1 MQDQTIKDLKPLV
14 IEKTANTP
22 QIELDNL
29 TGNLIF
35 SGRSIPEN
43 AANVYEPIVNWVTEY
58 LPEARPT
65 TNLRLNLEYFN
76 TSSVLWLSKIFRIL
90 IRINKPD
97 HVLIVHLYMPLDDYN
112 EITEFEDIIEAF
124 VPIEDVLHATI
135 SNIGI
140 KLHGTNTNNEI
151 VKERLVFI

>member
-1 MQDQTIKDLKPLV
+1 MQEQTIKGLKPLV

-43 AANVYEPIVNWVTEY
+43 AANVYEPILNWVTMY

-65 TNLRLNLEYFN
+65 TNLRINLEYFN

-90 IRINKPD
+90 IRINKPNYA
-97 HVLIVHLYMPLDDYN
+97 LIVHLYMPVDDYN
-112 EITEFEDIIEAF
+112 EITEFEDIIDVF
-124 VPIEDVLHATI
+124 GPIEDVLHTKL

-140 KLHGTNTNNEI
+140 KLHGVSANNEI
-151 VKERLVFI
+151 VKETLVFI

>member
-1 MQDQTIKDLKPLV
+1 MPDQTIKDFKPLV

-43 AANVYEPIVNWVTEY
+43 AANVYEPVLNWVTIY
-58 LPEARPT
+58 LQEARPT
-65 TNLRLNLEYFN
+65 TNLRINLEYFN
-76 TSSVLWLSKIFRIL
+76 TSSVLWLSKIFRNL

-97 HVLIVHLYMPLDDYN
+97 YTLIVHLYMPVDDYN
-112 EITEFEDIIEAF
+112 EITEFEDIIDAF
-124 VPIEDVLHATI
+124 GPIEDVLHTTL

-151 VKERLVFI
+151 VKETLVFI

>member
-1 MQDQTIKDLKPLV
+1 MQDQTIKDFKPLV
-14 IEKTANTP
+14 IERTANTP

-43 AANVYEPIVNWVTEY
+43 AANVYEPILNWVTEY

-65 TNLRLNLEYFN
+65 TNLRINLEYFN

-90 IRINKPD
+90 IRINKPNYA
-97 HVLIVHLYMPLDDYN
+97 LIVHLYMPVDDYN

-140 KLHGTNTNNEI
+140 KLHATNTNNEI
-151 VKERLVFI
+151 VKETLVFI